1 MFARVR
7 PFAPVALLAL
17 LIYYFGYQALT
28 GDLGLLSWS
37 QRSQELATK
46 TAELKRLRARRAD
59 LETRARLLRDS
70 DLSRDLLEERARS
83 LLGFSDPRDYVI
95 RTTRTKAG

>member
-7 PFAPVALLAL
+7 PFTPFALLAL
-17 LIYYFGYQALT
+17 LILYFGYQALT

-37 QRSQELATK
+37 QRSQELTAK
-46 TAELKRLRARRAD
+46 TAELNRLRAHRAD
-59 LETRARLLRDS
+59 LETRARLLRDN

-95 RTTRTKAG
+95 RTTRAKAG

>member
-7 PFAPVALLAL
+7 PFTPFALLAL
-17 LIYYFGYQALT
+17 LILYFGYQALT
-28 GDLGLLSWS
+28 GELGLLSWS
-37 QRSQELATK
+37 QRSQELTTK
-46 TAELKRLRARRAD
+46 TAELERLRAERAD
-59 LETRARLLRDS
+59 LETRARLLRDN

-95 RTTRTKAG
+95 RTTRTTAG